1 MLPNALRATRD
12 DKTRRESDELVD
24 IFDNNRCYCA
34 SDFMNHKIVFSLRF
48 LALLDFH
55 NKRHPEIEILKKINH
70 TRERLRLFI
79 RGCLICS

>member
-1 MLPNALRATRD
+1 MLCS
-12 DKTRRESDELVD
+12 RREMTKRVERVTNWL
-24 IFDNNRCYCA
+24 IFFDNNRCYCA
-34 SDFMNHKIVFSLRF
+34 SDFMNHKIVFSLGF